1 MKITMKKNSI
11 YMNGF
16 RWIFA
21 IMALWIPF
29 SETNTVSA
37 QAVRIGD
44 LLTFSD
50 GSRGVV
56 CFVDPTNN
64 QKGWVVDLF
73 DLNNTTYR
81 LYNTNSVPS
90 VPAMTNRGNLSLI
103 TALNLSTWVC
113 EGNYNTNA
121 LYTMKNSPAANAVNP
136 ESGWYIPDANQMLT
150 ISSMATVLNKAF
162 IKAGSGN
169 ITNLLQRNRN
179 YWTSSRFSTS
189 AFYYLGTNG
198 ALATNSPNSSY
209 YIRRV
214 RDFDRGNEPHVYWV
228 DEPKKDSIWVK
239 PEVTTFY
246 DAAVVYLTD
255 TIMVS
260 SSVIV
265 HPTFDKDTLY
275 GDTLYVD
282 HPFDKVLHNYTFHVT
297 GPGLMVGYDTLK
309 TVFGCDSI
317 QTIYLQVNEPFYDTI
332 TCLLTTD
339 GYKWQGLYDLP
350 ADTNELGLYEFPGKK
365 VVDGITVDTVSLL
378 KLTIELEREYF
389 DSLDLCLYEQILEFQ
404 YEKADDITVTVT
416 ESGVTITP
424 TSTVSVV
431 TGGQAGDFTL
441 MMKTDDGCDSV
452 VHLHIDWNMV
462 KRDTVFAE
470 TMYEGSDFY
479 QTVANHRFHV
489 TENGILT
496 YNDTLTAANGCDS
509 IVYITL
515 RVEEVFRDTVCQSQT
530 NIPYEDPYH
539 VVAAGIFTQEQLDN
553 LVKSSGT
560 LVSERVLLTDIEGRD
575 SLVKFSLT
583 VTPRRVHDT
592 TVVSTNMHGGYTWYD
607 STYLLTGK
615 YSNYTQMDDGCDL
628 LDEITIIILQID
640 TSSNVICDGDS
651 TELAIS
657 VETPEISPGS
667 VSIPSAILVGDILCT
682 DGTTMPVDSF
692 LISGKSA
699 IGIVFHYDHPSNS
712 GLAVALGDAYNS
724 DVKWSESTYPSSL
737 DKGNYLSA
745 IMDLDGQGNTEAL
758 LNNSTTTTYPA
769 AYYCH
774 YYDHTTMS
782 TGETP
787 KGWYLPS
794 AGELRL
800 LYGNRVV
807 VNDVLN
813 TLQATNSRV
822 TSMNYWYWSS
832 TPYNQNNA
840 WIVYNSGN
848 VGFKNKPDD
857 TNTRVRAI
865 IKFQNQNN

>member
-1 MKITMKKNSI
+1 MKGVRWTLSI
-11 YMNGF
+11 VMCSVLGLNNV
-16 RWIFA
+16 W
-21 IMALWIPF
+21 
-29 SETNTVSA
+29 A
-37 QAVRIGD
+37 QLVKVGD
-44 LLTFSD
+44 LLTFPD
-50 GSRGVV
+50 GSKGIV
-56 CFVDPTNN
+56 CYVDRN
-64 QKGWVVDLF
+64 QNGWVADLE
-73 DLNNTTYR
+73 DQEGSYK
-81 LYNTNSVPS
+81 LYNSNSLPSTPTIPYKSNVNSFALGTWTPEGRTN
-90 VPAMTNRGNLSLI
+90 TE
-103 TALNLSTWVC
+103 ALF
-113 EGNYNTNA
+113 E
-121 LYTMKNSPAANAVNP
+121 MQNSPAANAVGV
-136 ESGWYIPDANQMLT
+136 EDGWYIPDANQMMKMA
-150 ISSMATVLNKAF
+150 SMAAILQPAF
-162 IKAGSGN
+162 AQAGGS
-169 ITNLLQRNRN
+169 IDALMQPNRN
-179 YWTSSRFSTS
+179 YWTSSRSYSNT
-189 AFYYLGTNG
+189 FYYLSNT
-198 ALATNSPNSSY
+198 SSSQSLLSDY
-209 YIRRV
+209 PSNQYNIRRV
-214 RDFDRGNEPHVYWV
+214 RDFDYNSLIAAYWV
-228 DEPKKDSIWVK
+228 SDSGKTSIRVS
-239 PEVTTFY
+239 PEATASY
-246 DAAVVYLTD
+246 DAVVIFDKD
-255 TIMVS
+255 TFTLS

-339 GYKWQGLYDLP
+339 GYKWQDLYDLP
-350 ADTNELGLYEFPGKK
+350 ADTNELGLYEFPGQK

-389 DSLDLCLYEQILEFQ
+389 DSLDLCLYEQVLEFQ

-712 GLAVALGDAYNS
+712 GLAVALGDAYNR

-832 TPYNQNNA
+832 TPYNQNRA

-848 VGFKNKPDD
+848 VGFKDKPDD